1 MLILK
6 VANEVAKMNVY
17 ELINKLLSIENKSLK
32 VKIFTDGDLGEEL
45 EEIYVDEEEVLLS

>member
-1 MLILK
+1 
-6 VANEVAKMNVY
+6 MNVY